1 MGNNFYQMNNEIL
14 KLDPYKEKDFEKIQF
29 NHYLCRKENLQRT
42 KEELDRGL
50 FKLSYTTMIADTG
63 LKRWKV
69 QELIKWFE
77 DNKIIECIEKSD
89 SKGKESIYAYTSVY
103 YAESELKNHTD
114 FRTKNHTDNH
124 TNLYSNSNGL
134 DGIDHTDN
142 HTNNHTDFHTSKKEK
157 EKENEKEKK
166 NNIYSIS
173 SLAFTKIFDLWNSKD
188 IVKHKNITENMV
200 KAYDKISGS
209 YGNSEIVE
217 AIENYNKCLKDDSF
231 YYTHRF
237 TLEKFLKQANGI
249 SNFVNDGEVYINYL
263 NQVNKVSVD
272 KVIDEK
278 YKDTCMYKGYKV
290 KAKLYPRN
298 RINYYDFSNEYI
310 DTDDGT
316 YEIPESEVKR
326 VQSILNKKDSSGKY
340 TRRVEVW

>member
-114 FRTKNHTDNH
+114 FRTKNHTDFH

-157 EKENEKEKK
+157 EKRK
-166 NNIYSIS
+166 NIYN
-173 SLAFTKIFDLWNSKD
+173 SLHYESKD
-188 IVKHKNITENMV
+188 YVFSDMINAYTKNPYLIRV
-200 KAYDKISGS
+200 
-209 YGNSEIVE
+209 
-217 AIENYNKCLKDDSF
+217 
-231 YYTHRF
+231 
-237 TLEKFLKQANGI
+237 LEK
-249 SNFVNDGEVYINYL
+249 
-263 NQVNKVSVD
+263 
-272 KVIDEK
+272 
-278 YKDTCMYKGYKV
+278 
-290 KAKLYPRN
+290 
-298 RINYYDFSNEYI
+298 YI
-310 DTDDGT
+310 DMRN
-316 YEIPESEVKR
+316 E
-326 VQSILNKKDSSGKY
+326 LCKKDSKQLTERSLKIVLSDLSRYSKNDDDKLKRIYKTIENKSKSIINLYNDPFTKDEEIDFNKFVENMSDEIKNINARNRRKY
-340 TRRVEVW
+340 TQICDIG

>member
-103 YAESELKNHTD
+103 YAENELKN
-114 FRTKNHTDNH
+114 
-124 TNLYSNSNGL
+124 
-134 DGIDHTDN
+134 HTDN

-157 EKENEKEKK
+157 EKENKKEKK

-173 SLAFTKIFDLWNSKD
+173 SLAFTKIFDLWNSKN
-188 IVKHKNITENMV
+188 IVKHKNITDNMV
-200 KAYDKISGS
+200 KAYKNISGL
-209 YGNSEIVE
+209 YTDNEIVE
-217 AIENYNKCLKDDSF
+217 AIENYNKCLKDDNF

-237 TLEKFLKQANGI
+237 TLEKFLKQSNGI
-249 SNFVNDGEVYINYL
+249 SNFVNDGEMYINYL
-263 NQVNKVSVD
+263 NQVNTSLTKVDVE
-272 KVIDEK
+272 DEK
-278 YKDTCMYKGYKV
+278 YKDTYIYKGHKV
-290 KAKLYPRN
+290 KAKFYPRKHLS
-298 RINYYDFSNEYI
+298 YYNCDNEYI
-310 DTDDGT
+310 EVDNGL
-316 YEIPESEVKR
+316 YEIPYSEVKR
-326 VQSILNKKDSSGKY
+326 VNKESKGKY
-340 TRRVEVW
+340 IRAVEVW

>member
-114 FRTKNHTDNH
+114 FRTKNHTDFH

-188 IVKHKNITENMV
+188 IVKHKNITDNMV
-200 KAYDKISGS
+200 KAYKNISGL
-209 YGNSEIVE
+209 YTDNEIVE
-217 AIENYNKCLKDDSF
+217 AIENYNKCLKDDNF

-237 TLEKFLKQANGI
+237 TLEKFLKQSNGI

-263 NQVNKVSVD
+263 NQANTKPVQDTNG
-272 KVIDEK
+272 IDEK
-278 YKDTCMYKGYKV
+278 YKDTFTYKGYEV
-290 KAKLYPRN
+290 KAKFYPRKHLS
-298 RINYYDFSNEYI
+298 YYNCDNEYI
-310 DTDDGT
+310 EVDNGL
-316 YEIPESEVKR
+316 YEIPYSEVKR
-326 VQSILNKKDSSGKY
+326 VNKESKGKY
-340 TRRVEVW
+340 IRAVEVW